1 MKHSLIMGEIY
12 MIVSTLATLISE
24 NTSNSIWFNIIIFVV
39 GLIILIKGADWFI
52 EAASFI
58 AKKAH
63 VPDIVIGLTLVS
75 IGTSLPELATNVYAV
90 INDNTRI
97 AVGNAIGSNITN
109 IALVLGIGAIIMRRI
124 GVAKK
129 LFKRDCMFMIFVT
142 VLIAIIPWFSLGDNS
157 LHFITRVSG
166 IILVILTV
174 IYIIYL
180 LKSKDDHQEI
190 NDAIHE
196 ADNNDQD
203 EEHHHDAFKNIF
215 HASIFFVIGLVL
227 TIYGAKLLV
236 DSVVTVSRQFK
247 LNEEIVSA
255 TIVAFGTS
263 VPELAV
269 TISGAV
275 KGKKDIA
282 LGNIIGS
289 NIFNIILILGVTST
303 IKSLT
308 VTNPML
314 MIVMPIMVGLSIL
327 LLIFMR
333 LQWELKRWHGVI
345 LLLIYVGYIAYNVM
359 AIK

>member
-1 MKHSLIMGEIY
+1 
-12 MIVSTLATLISE
+12 MIVTTFAALISE
-24 NTSNSIWFNIIIFVV
+24 NVSNSIWFNIMIFVV

-75 IGTSLPELATNVYAV
+75 IGTSLPELATNIYAV

-109 IALVLGIGAIIMRRI
+109 IALVLGIGAIIMRHI

-129 LFKRDCMFMIFVT
+129 LFKRDCMFMFFVT
-142 VLIAIIPWFSLGDNS
+142 ILIAIVPWFSTGENS
-157 LHFITRVSG
+157 LHLITRTSG
-166 IILVILTV
+166 IFLTLLTV

-180 LKSKDDHQEI
+180 LKSKGDHQEI
-190 NDAIHE
+190 NNAIQE
-196 ADNNDQD
+196 TDNNNQSED
-203 EEHHHDAFKNIF
+203 HHDETFKNIS
-215 HASIFFVIGLVL
+215 HAVIFFIIGLLL

-236 DSVVTVSRQFK
+236 DSVVTVSKQFK
-247 LNEEIVSA
+247 LNEEIISA

-289 NIFNIILILGVTST
+289 NIFNIILILGVTSM
-303 IKSLT
+303 IKPLT
-308 VTNPML
+308 VTNSML
-314 MIVMPIMVGLSIL
+314 FIVMPIMVVLSII

-345 LLLIYVGYIAYNVM
+345 LLLIYIAYIAYNVM
-359 AIK
+359 IIK